1 MHRCLAFST
10 TLMLFLGMLSF
21 GVSASDAIR
30 LNEALRGDCT
40 VAYWV
45 FDAVHRKGEDR
56 SRVTEQSTL
65 FVSDLCDLGERV
77 NIGVDGRTVFL
88 DRKRGV
94 VRKGLSGSALSY
106 GGHGYALELRIG
118 DAIES
123 FYDPDTECTEQWHS
137 VTAVIRNGRRRR
149 TVEGTL
155 TGGCP

>member
-1 MHRCLAFST
+1 MHRFFVFPAALLFS
-10 TLMLFLGMLSF
+10 SS
-21 GVSASDAIR
+21 VSASDAIP

-56 SRVTEQSTL
+56 QRVTQQSTL

-77 NIGVDGRTVFL
+77 NIGVDGSTVFL

-94 VRKGLSGSALSY
+94 VREGLSGSALSY
-106 GGHGYALELRIG
+106 GGHGYVLELRIG

-123 FYDPDTECTEQWHS
+123 FYDPDTECTERWHS

-149 TVEGTL
+149 TIQGTL